1 MEHHL
6 MGLHYTGRLARGT
19 ISGSTTAA
27 S

>member
-6 MGLHYTGRLARGT
+6 TGLRYMGRLARGT
-19 ISGSTTAA
+19 MPGSTTAA